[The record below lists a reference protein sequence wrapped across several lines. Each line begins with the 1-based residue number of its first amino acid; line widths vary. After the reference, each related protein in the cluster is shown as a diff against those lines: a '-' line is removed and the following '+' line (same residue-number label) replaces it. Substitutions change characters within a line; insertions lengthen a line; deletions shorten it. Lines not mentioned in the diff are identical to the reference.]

1 MKIKITRLPFSY
13 SKGVC
18 TINLMVQRLFV
29 SKKRVKQ
36 VSYFQ
41 LIHKE
46 HMENIEVRQLSLFE
60 PQMTGR
66 AVNDTYF
73 YEHIFR
79 DNFKENKIYKNEQ
92 TTFINFVHLVKFK
105 ELRSSTKEIKFVC
118 DSLQKVIENAGYYE
132 YFTVNQVNSPKQ
144 RLKENL
150 SSLNGFVLTLT

>member
-1 MKIKITRLPFSY
+1 M
-13 SKGVC
+13 
-18 TINLMVQRLFV
+18 
-29 SKKRVKQ
+29 
-36 VSYFQ
+36 SYFQ

-118 DSLQKVIENAGYYE
+118 DSLQK
-132 YFTVNQVNSPKQ
+132 
-144 RLKENL
+144 
-150 SSLNGFVLTLT
+150 